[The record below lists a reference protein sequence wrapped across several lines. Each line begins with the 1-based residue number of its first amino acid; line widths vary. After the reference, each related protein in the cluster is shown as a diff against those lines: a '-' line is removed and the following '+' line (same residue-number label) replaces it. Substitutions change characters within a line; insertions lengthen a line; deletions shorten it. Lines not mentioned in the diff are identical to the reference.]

1 MRSPLLLAVYFVF
14 VTGANILL
22 KRSAEAPSVIP
33 FLLLQL
39 GGNLAGFVGILA
51 YTWLMRR
58 MPLHIAFPLTQGVA
72 VLGVQLVASVVV
84 FREAFTPKE
93 AVGSALVAA
102 GIIFVGISARPRSA
116 SC

>member
-1 MRSPLLLAVYFVF
+1 MRSPLLLSVYFVF

-22 KRSAEAPSVIP
+22 KRSAEAPSVVP

-58 MPLHIAFPLTQGVA
+58 LPLHIAFPLTQGFA
-72 VLGVQLVASVVV
+72 VLGVQIVASVAI
-84 FREAFTPKE
+84 FRETFTAAE
-93 AVGSALVAA
+93 AAGSALVAA
-102 GIIFVGISARPRSA
+102 GIILVGVAARPRSA
-116 SC
+116 VC